1 MIRCLDANN
10 AREIYQE
17 LRKRKILTRYFE
29 QPRLDD
35 CLRITVG
42 TDEEI
47 DALLDNLAEI
57 RT

>member
-17 LRKRKILTRYFE
+17 LKKRKILIRYIE

-47 DALLDNLAEI
+47 NTLLDNLAEI
-57 RT
+57 KT

>member
-1 MIRCLDANN
+1 MIKCQDARK
-10 AREIYQE
+10 AAKEIYQE
-17 LRKRKILTRYFE
+17 LKQRKILIRYID

-57 RT
+57 K

>member
-1 MIRCLDANN
+1 MIRGRDANK
-10 AREIYQE
+10 AKEIYQE
-17 LRKRKILTRYFE
+17 LRERKILIRYFE

-57 RT
+57 KT